1 MADLTQI
8 TSPSGVKFTVAKDA
22 ADAFSGFLTDL
33 EGAGYKIDQKTSG
46 GYNPR
51 NIAGTDTPSQHAFG
65 RAIDINPAA
74 NARGA
79 KTSSDLPANVN
90 DIAAAHGLTWGGT
103 WSGDTR
109 DPMHFELSGK
119 PTVAADTGPSA
130 DDLLKRMDRLA
141 PAAGAGGGAAT
152 GAAPAPAQ
160 DEGPS
165 GDDLLR
171 RMEGLA
177 PAAAAPP
184 PPGPTPRFDDYG
196 RPIGPD
202 TPDVAAGQA
211 IGESYRAAGSLH
223 NWLAPAPDTEY
234 SSTPLVPFAK
244 DTKTGKIRLALP
256 GPLRDFLYSVTGD
269 LSEGMTADTTT
280 GRFGT
285 TPEMGSAINLL
296 AGAGARPLRF
306 GSPVAETPL
315 IEREAPLSPEFKA
328 NALTP
333 EAQATA
339 TRPPTAPTSPTGI
352 APPATGAGVA
362 PPATGAGVAQPAGAM
377 VTPPPAAARTAREI
391 GHGNTVADEEWLNT
405 PQQPGVRDT
414 RVLVGGNTPT
424 LAEQEQTVTTAREL
438 KRLRN
443 DHTEVSQEER
453 QLLHD
458 ASENRK
464 TAFKEAVPSD
474 LTLNAD
480 EAAAGKKIES
490 DLQSVWANKGKAD
503 AAPVNAQITTE
514 LSGSAGDLPPVK
526 SAMGQ
531 VSSSLENAGDDPQA
545 MYRTHRLIN
554 YLQSKQGQVANPGY
568 GAADVQAALTRVKGV
583 LAQQIDTAAPGFA
596 SAMKS
601 YSDTIGP
608 IRAAQALNE
617 RYSDLFDTRGYMN
630 FNSVHRLM
638 KDIIQA
644 GHPDAPTSDL
654 RGISDFQ
661 LQQLKN
667 IHDDLRRS
675 ASAQDLA
682 KAYGSDTAQNVMDI
696 IKGVGKTA
704 GSLAVRGAAAYA
716 LGPAG
721 PFAVEAAGRIMGA
734 RRAAAGKAAG
744 VARGREILRPPPN
757 LLEQPPP

>member
-1 MADLTQI
+1 
-8 TSPSGVKFTVAKDA
+8 
-22 ADAFSGFLTDL
+22 
-33 EGAGYKIDQKTSG
+33 
-46 GYNPR
+46 
-51 NIAGTDTPSQHAFG
+51 
-65 RAIDINPAA
+65 
-74 NARGA
+74 
-79 KTSSDLPANVN
+79 
-90 DIAAAHGLTWGGT
+90 
-103 WSGDTR
+103 
-109 DPMHFELSGK
+109 
-119 PTVAADTGPSA
+119 
-130 DDLLKRMDRLA
+130 
-141 PAAGAGGGAAT
+141 
-152 GAAPAPAQ
+152 
-160 DEGPS
+160 
-165 GDDLLR
+165 
-171 RMEGLA
+171 
-177 PAAAAPP
+177 
-184 PPGPTPRFDDYG
+184 
-196 RPIGPD
+196 
-202 TPDVAAGQA
+202 
-211 IGESYRAAGSLH
+211 
-223 NWLAPAPDTEY
+223 
-234 SSTPLVPFAK
+234 
-244 DTKTGKIRLALP
+244 
-256 GPLRDFLYSVTGD
+256 
-269 LSEGMTADTTT
+269 
-280 GRFGT
+280 
-285 TPEMGSAINLL
+285 
-296 AGAGARPLRF
+296 
-306 GSPVAETPL
+306 
-315 IEREAPLSPEFKA
+315 
-328 NALTP
+328 
-333 EAQATA
+333 
-339 TRPPTAPTSPTGI
+339 
-352 APPATGAGVA
+352 
-362 PPATGAGVAQPAGAM
+362 
-377 VTPPPAAARTAREI
+377 
-391 GHGNTVADEEWLNT
+391 
-405 PQQPGVRDT
+405 
-414 RVLVGGNTPT
+414 
-424 LAEQEQTVTTAREL
+424 
-438 KRLRN
+438 
-443 DHTEVSQEER
+443 
-453 QLLHD
+453 
-458 ASENRK
+458 
-464 TAFKEAVPSD
+464 
-474 LTLNAD
+474 
-480 EAAAGKKIES
+480 
-490 DLQSVWANKGKAD
+490 
-503 AAPVNAQITTE
+503 
-514 LSGSAGDLPPVK
+514 
-526 SAMGQ
+526 